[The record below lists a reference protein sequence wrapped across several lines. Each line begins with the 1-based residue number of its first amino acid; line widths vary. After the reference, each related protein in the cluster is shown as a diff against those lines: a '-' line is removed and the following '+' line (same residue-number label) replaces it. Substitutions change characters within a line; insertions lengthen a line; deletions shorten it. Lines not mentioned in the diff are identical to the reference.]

1 MTTNTASDVRA
12 WYGDFADE
20 LTEEQIDSIASAWS
34 TIREITAAFY
44 EDGDADDLASL
55 VEDPDIVA
63 AQIIDG
69 TATLEEMVDREKR
82 AARALASALA
92 SARTATAAAM
102 IASAA
107 AGMDVAEI
115 ARRAEMSRTTVY
127 KRLDT
132 LALEA

>member
-1 MTTNTASDVRA
+1 MTTYTDTDVRA

-20 LTEEQIDSIASAWS
+20 LTEEQIDAIASAWS

-44 EDGDADDLASL
+44 EDGDADDLESL
-55 VEDPDIVA
+55 VEEPDIVA

-69 TATLEEMVDREKR
+69 TATLEEMVEREKR
-82 AARALASALA
+82 AARALTA
-92 SARTATAAAM
+92 ARTATAAAM

-115 ARRAEMSRTTVY
+115 ARRAQMSRTTVY

>member
-44 EDGDADDLASL
+44 EDGDADDLNYL
-55 VEDPDIVA
+55 VEEPDIVA

-69 TATLEEMVDREKR
+69 TATLEEMVEREKR
-82 AARALASALA
+82 AARALVA
-92 SARTATAAAM
+92 ARTATAAAM

-115 ARRAEMSRTTVY
+115 ARRAQMSRTTVY

>member
-1 MTTNTASDVRA
+1 MTAYTANDVRA

-20 LTEEQIDSIASAWS
+20 LTEEQIDSIASAWA

-44 EDGDADDLASL
+44 EDCDVADLASI
-55 VEDPDIVA
+55 VEEPDIVA

-82 AARALASALA
+82 AARALASA
-92 SARTATAAAM
+92 RTATAAAM
-102 IASAA
+102 VASVA

>member
-1 MTTNTASDVRA
+1 MTTYTASDVRA

-20 LTEEQIDSIASAWS
+20 LTAEQIDAIASAWE
-34 TIREITAAFY
+34 TISEITAAIY
-44 EDGDADDLASL
+44 EDCDADDLASL
-55 VEDPDIVA
+55 VEDPDIIA

-69 TATLEEMVDREKR
+69 TATLEEMVEREKR
-82 AARALASALA
+82 AARALA

-102 IASAA
+102 VASLA

>member
-1 MTTNTASDVRA
+1 MTTCTDVRA

-20 LTEEQIDSIASAWS
+20 LTEEQIDAIASAWS

-44 EDGDADDLASL
+44 EDGDADDLESL
-55 VEDPDIVA
+55 VEEPGIVA

-69 TATLEEMVDREKR
+69 TATLEEMVEREKR
-82 AARALASALA
+82 AARALTA
-92 SARTATAAAM
+92 ARTATAAAM

-115 ARRAEMSRTTVY
+115 ARRAQMSRTTVY

>member
-1 MTTNTASDVRA
+1 MTAYTANDVRA
-12 WYGDFADE
+12 WYGDFVEE
-20 LTEEQIDSIASAWS
+20 LTEEQIDSIASAWA

-44 EDGDADDLASL
+44 EDGDADDLKYL
-55 VEDPDIVA
+55 VEEPDIVA

-69 TATLEEMVDREKR
+69 TATLEEMVEREKR
-82 AARALASALA
+82 AARALTA
-92 SARTATAAAM
+92 ARTATAAAM

>member
-82 AARALASALA
+82 AARALASA
-92 SARTATAAAM
+92 RTATAAAM

-115 ARRAEMSRTTVY
+115 ARRSEMSRTTVY

>member
-1 MTTNTASDVRA
+1 MTTYTASDVRS

-20 LTEEQIDSIASAWS
+20 LTEDQIEAIAYTWGKIS
-34 TIREITAAFY
+34 EITEAFY
-44 EDGDADDLASL
+44 EDCDADDLEALTEGPST
-55 VEDPDIVA
+55 IA

-69 TATLEEMVDREKR
+69 TATLEELVHRERR
-82 AARALASALA
+82 AARALSD
-92 SARTATAAAM
+92 ARTATAAAM
-102 IASAA
+102 IAAEA
-107 AGMDVAEI
+107 AGMDIAEI

>member
-1 MTTNTASDVRA
+1 MTTCTDVRA

-20 LTEEQIDSIASAWS
+20 LTGEQIDAIASAWS

-44 EDGDADDLASL
+44 EDGDADDLNYL
-55 VEDPDIVA
+55 VEEPDIIA

-69 TATLEEMVDREKR
+69 TATLEEMVEREKR
-82 AARALASALA
+82 AARALVA
-92 SARTATAAAM
+92 ARTATAAAM

-115 ARRAEMSRTTVY
+115 ARRAQMSRTTVY

>member
-1 MTTNTASDVRA
+1 MTTYTDTDVRA

-20 LTEEQIDSIASAWS
+20 LTEEQIDAIASAWA

-44 EDGDADDLASL
+44 EDGGADDLKYL

-69 TATLEEMVDREKR
+69 TATLEEMVEREKR
-82 AARALASALA
+82 AVRALA

>member
-1 MTTNTASDVRA
+1 MTTCTDVRA

-20 LTEEQIDSIASAWS
+20 LTEEQIDAIASAWS

-44 EDGDADDLASL
+44 EDGDADDLESL
-55 VEDPDIVA
+55 VEEPDIVA

-82 AARALASALA
+82 AARALA

>member
-1 MTTNTASDVRA
+1 MTTYAASDVRA

-20 LTEEQIDSIASAWS
+20 LTEEQIDAIASAWA
-34 TIREITAAFY
+34 TIREITAVFY

-69 TATLEEMVDREKR
+69 TATLEEMVEREKR
-82 AARALASALA
+82 AARALA

-102 IASAA
+102 VASVA

>member
-1 MTTNTASDVRA
+1 MTTYTENDVRA

-20 LTEEQIDSIASAWS
+20 LTADQIGAIASAWE
-34 TIREITAAFY
+34 TIGEITAAFY
-44 EDGDADDLASL
+44 EECDADDLASL
-55 VEDPDIVA
+55 VEDPDIIA
-63 AQIIDG
+63 AQIVDG
-69 TATLEEMVDREKR
+69 TATLEEMVEREKR
-82 AARALASALA
+82 AARALA

-102 IASAA
+102 VASVA

>member
-1 MTTNTASDVRA
+1 MTDYTANDVRA

-20 LTEEQIDSIASAWS
+20 LTEEQVDSIASAWA

-44 EDGDADDLASL
+44 EDGDADDLESL
-55 VEDPDIVA
+55 VEEPDIVA

-82 AARALASALA
+82 AARALA

>member
-1 MTTNTASDVRA
+1 MTAYTANDVRA

-20 LTEEQIDSIASAWS
+20 LTEEQIDSIASAWA

-44 EDGDADDLASL
+44 EEGDADDLESL
-55 VEDPDIVA
+55 VEEPDIVA

-82 AARALASALA
+82 AARALASA
-92 SARTATAAAM
+92 RTATAAAM
-102 IASAA
+102 VASVA

>member
-1 MTTNTASDVRA
+1 MTTYTENDVRA

-20 LTEEQIDSIASAWS
+20 LTEEQIDAIASAWG

-44 EDGDADDLASL
+44 EDCDADDLESL
-55 VEDPDIVA
+55 VEEPDIVA

-69 TATLEEMVDREKR
+69 AATLEEMVEREKR
-82 AARALASALA
+82 AARALA

-115 ARRAEMSRTTVY
+115 ARRAQMSRTTVY

>member
-82 AARALASALA
+82 AARALASA
-92 SARTATAAAM
+92 RTATAAAM

>member
-1 MTTNTASDVRA
+1 MTAYTANDVRA

-20 LTEEQIDSIASAWS
+20 LTEEQIDSIASAWA

-44 EDGDADDLASL
+44 EDGDADDLESL
-55 VEDPDIVA
+55 VEEPDIVA

-69 TATLEEMVDREKR
+69 TATLEEIVDREKR
-82 AARALASALA
+82 AARALA

>member
-69 TATLEEMVDREKR
+69 TATIEEMVDREKR
-82 AARALASALA
+82 AARALA

>member
-1 MTTNTASDVRA
+1 MTTYTDSDVRA

-20 LTEEQIDSIASAWS
+20 LTGEQIDAIASAWA

-44 EDGDADDLASL
+44 EDCDADDLASL
-55 VEDPDIVA
+55 VEDPDIIA

-69 TATLEEMVDREKR
+69 TATLEEMVEREKR
-82 AARALASALA
+82 AARALTA
-92 SARTATAAAM
+92 ARTATAAAM

-115 ARRAEMSRTTVY
+115 ARRAQMSRTTVY

>member
-1 MTTNTASDVRA
+1 MTTCTDVRA

-20 LTEEQIDSIASAWS
+20 LTEEQIDAIASAWS

-44 EDGDADDLASL
+44 EDGDADDLESL
-55 VEDPDIVA
+55 VEEPDIVA

-69 TATLEEMVDREKR
+69 TATLEEMVEREKR
-82 AARALASALA
+82 AARALTA
-92 SARTATAAAM
+92 ARTATAAAM

-115 ARRAEMSRTTVY
+115 ARRAQMSRTTVY

-132 LALEA
+132 LVLEA

>member
-1 MTTNTASDVRA
+1 MTTYTASDVRA
-12 WYGDFADE
+12 WYGDFAEE
-20 LTEEQIDSIASAWS
+20 LTEEQIDSIASAWA

-44 EDGDADDLASL
+44 EDGDADDLESL
-55 VEDPDIVA
+55 VEEPDIVA

-69 TATLEEMVDREKR
+69 TATLEEMVDHEKR
-82 AARALASALA
+82 AARALAL
-92 SARTATAAAM
+92 ARTATAAAM

>member
-1 MTTNTASDVRA
+1 MTTSTASDVRA
-12 WYGDFADE
+12 WYGDFAEE
-20 LTEEQIDSIASAWS
+20 LTEEQIDAIASAWA
-34 TIREITAAFY
+34 TIREITEAFY

-82 AARALASALA
+82 AARALASA
-92 SARTATAAAM
+92 RTATAAAM

>member
-1 MTTNTASDVRA
+1 MTTYTENDIRA

-20 LTEEQIDSIASAWS
+20 LTADQIAAIASAWE
-34 TIREITAAFY
+34 TISEITAAFY
-44 EDGDADDLASL
+44 EDCDADDLASL
-55 VEDPDIVA
+55 VEDPDIIA

-69 TATLEEMVDREKR
+69 TATLEEMVEREKR
-82 AARALASALA
+82 AARALA

-102 IASAA
+102 VASVA

>member
-1 MTTNTASDVRA
+1 MTTCTASDVRA

-20 LTEEQIDSIASAWS
+20 LTDDQIDAIASAWG
-34 TIREITAAFY
+34 TISEITEAFY
-44 EDGDADDLASL
+44 EGCGADDLVSL

-69 TATLEEMVDREKR
+69 TATLEEMVEREKR
-82 AARALASALA
+82 AARALSG
-92 SARTATAAAM
+92 ARTATAAAM
-102 IASAA
+102 IAAEA
-107 AGMDVAEI
+107 AGMDIAEI

>member
-1 MTTNTASDVRA
+1 MTTCTDVRA

-20 LTEEQIDSIASAWS
+20 LTEEQIDAIASAWS

-44 EDGDADDLASL
+44 EDGDADDLESL
-55 VEDPDIVA
+55 VEEPDIVA

-69 TATLEEMVDREKR
+69 TATLEEMVEREKR
-82 AARALASALA
+82 AARALTAV
-92 SARTATAAAM
+92 RTATAAAM

-115 ARRAEMSRTTVY
+115 ARRAQMSRTTVY

>member
-1 MTTNTASDVRA
+1 MTTYTASDVRA
-12 WYGDFADE
+12 WYGDFAAD
-20 LTEEQIDSIASAWS
+20 LTDDQIDAIASAWE
-34 TIREITAAFY
+34 TISEVTAAFY
-44 EDGDADDLASL
+44 EDCSADDLASL

-69 TATLEEMVDREKR
+69 TVTLEEMVEREKR
-82 AARALASALA
+82 AARALA

-102 IASAA
+102 IASVA
-107 AGMDVAEI
+107 AGMDVAEV
-115 ARRAEMSRTTVY
+115 ARRAEMSRTTIY

>member
-1 MTTNTASDVRA
+1 MTTYTASDVRA

-20 LTEEQIDSIASAWS
+20 LTREQLDAIASAWA

-44 EDGDADDLASL
+44 EDCDADDLESL
-55 VEDPDIVA
+55 VEEPDIVA
-63 AQIIDG
+63 AQIVDG
-69 TATLEEMVDREKR
+69 TATLEEMVEREKR
-82 AARALASALA
+82 AARALA

-115 ARRAEMSRTTVY
+115 ARRAQMSRTTVY

-132 LALEA
+132 LALEV

>member
-20 LTEEQIDSIASAWS
+20 LTEEQIDSIASAWA
-34 TIREITAAFY
+34 TIREITEAFY
-44 EDGDADDLASL
+44 EDGDADDLNSL
-55 VEDPDIVA
+55 VEEPDIVA

-82 AARALASALA
+82 AARALT

>member
-1 MTTNTASDVRA
+1 MTTYTDTDVRA
-12 WYGDFADE
+12 WYGDFAEE
-20 LTEEQIDSIASAWS
+20 LTEEQINSIASAWS

-44 EDGDADDLASL
+44 EDDVAADLESL
-55 VEDPDIVA
+55 VEEPDIVA

-69 TATLEEMVDREKR
+69 TATLEEMVEREKR
-82 AARALASALA
+82 AARALTA
-92 SARTATAAAM
+92 ARTATAAAM

-115 ARRAEMSRTTVY
+115 ARRAQMSRTTVY